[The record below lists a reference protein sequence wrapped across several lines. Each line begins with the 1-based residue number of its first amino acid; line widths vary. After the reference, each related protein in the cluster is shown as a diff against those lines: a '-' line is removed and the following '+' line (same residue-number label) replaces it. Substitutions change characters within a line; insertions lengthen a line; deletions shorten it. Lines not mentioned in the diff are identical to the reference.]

1 MGLFF
6 VVGAGK
12 SKSYSAA
19 AREETGRGTH
29 TSAGKRGRPVGLKK
43 HTSTKT
49 GSFSKR

>member
-6 VVGAGK
+6 VAGAGK
-12 SKSYSAA
+12 SKSCSAA
-19 AREETGRGTH
+19 AREGTGRETH
-29 TSAGKRGRPVGLKK
+29 ISEGKRGRPVGLKK